1 MKKVFNEKMMP
12 AIMTFV
18 NSKGIRALK
27 DGLLFSMP
35 LLIVG
40 TIFLLLANIP
50 IPSIAETVTSSGLAD
65 ILTQAY
71 SATFNLMALVAVM
84 GITHTYVKNE
94 GYESFGAAI
103 ISLACFILLQPSTVT
118 NEQGELV
125 NVIFKDWTSGK
136 GMVCAIIVGLLVGVG
151 YCFLMKRD
159 IRIKMPAGVP
169 EGVSNSF
176 AALIPA
182 GIMVGLSA
190 IVYGIFKLA
199 FNTTFVEWIYR
210 VLQTPLQGLTDS
222 FAGAIIIA
230 GLVPFLW
237 FFGIHGATIVYGV
250 VLPLLTANSLANQ
263 EILDAGKALTLEN
276 GGHIVTQQFWDQC
289 LTISGSGITL
299 GLVLYFVFFAKS
311 VQYKELGKLGFF
323 PSIFNV
329 NEPILFGTPVVL
341 NPILGIPFIL
351 MPILS
356 SIIQYVALYTGICPL
371 YGGII
376 VPWTTPPIISG
387 FLVGGWRTALLQ
399 LFILGLSF
407 IVYFPFARKLDAISY
422 QEEQKESKNTEE
434 SSLVS
439 GEIGVEDGI

>member
-1 MKKVFNEKMMP
+1 MKNFFNEKMMP
-12 AIMTFV
+12 AVMTFV
-18 NSKGIRALK
+18 NSKAIRALK
-27 DGLLFSMP
+27 DGLMFSMP

-50 IPSIAETVTSSGLAD
+50 IPSIAQVVTDTGLVD
-65 ILTQAY
+65 ILSQAY
-71 SATFNLMALVAVM
+71 GATFNLMAMIAAM
-84 GITHTYVKNE
+84 GITYTYTKNE
-94 GYESFGAAI
+94 GYEPFGAAV
-103 ISLACFILLQPSTVT
+103 ISLACFILLQPATVT
-118 NEQGELV
+118 NDAGDLV

-136 GMVCAIIVGLLVGVG
+136 GMVCAIIVGLLVGIC
-151 YCFLMKRD
+151 YSSLMKKN
-159 IRIKMPAGVP
+159 IKIKMPTGVP
-169 EGVSNSF
+169 EGVSNAFS
-176 AALIPA
+176 ALIPA
-182 GIMVGLSA
+182 AIMVSITA
-190 IVYGIFKLA
+190 FVYGFFKLA

-210 VLQTPLQGLTDS
+210 VLQAPLQGLTDS

-250 VLPLLTANSLANQ
+250 VLPLLTANSLSNQ

-289 LTISGSGITL
+289 LTISGSGITM

-311 VQYKELGKLGFF
+311 TQYKELGKLGFL

-329 NEPILFGTPVVL
+329 NEPVLFGTPVVL
-341 NPILGIPFIL
+341 NPILAVPFIA

-399 LFILGLSF
+399 LFILALSF
-407 IVYFPFARKLDAISY
+407 AVYFPFARKLDAISY
-422 QEEQKESKNTEE
+422 EAEMASQTENYEPQTTANMEQAEA
-434 SSLVS
+434 
-439 GEIGVEDGI
+439 